1 MGLTD
6 FKIHVS
12 YFMFGTYVAG
22 VFLLSVVLSVII
34 SLADVKRSDCD
45 VPVATAL
52 VKNVENLIKD
62 DKIINEKFYENLNEL
77 QNHQHNHPAFRN
89 SLRETPT
96 CPELFSY
103 NPDKWPWENI
113 RLPLTVIP
121 NRYELEFYR
130 PYFPQKIYNGE
141 VAIYVD
147 LTVNS
152 TDTFL
157 VHSAFLNVIYPFIYD
172 NQNKTIAI
180 KCADYYPLY
189 DYFII
194 RTTNPVLQSQSPL
207 QIKLYFNGFL
217 DKFESGL
224 FLVDYDLNPDDFNGW
239 FKFQFLIFKFII
251 FFLKK
256 FNDQSL

>member
-1 MGLTD
+1 MI
-6 FKIHVS
+6 KK
-12 YFMFGTYVAG
+12 
-22 VFLLSVVLSVII
+22 FL
-34 SLADVKRSDCD
+34 
-45 VPVATAL
+45 
-52 VKNVENLIKD
+52 
-62 DKIINEKFYENLNEL
+62 
-77 QNHQHNHPAFRN
+77 
-89 SLRETPT
+89 ETHFCFCVT
-96 CPELFSY
+96 
-103 NPDKWPWENI
+103 
-113 RLPLTVIP
+113 
-121 NRYELEFYR
+121 
-130 PYFPQKIYNGE
+130 
-141 VAIYVD
+141 
-147 LTVNS
+147 
-152 TDTFL
+152 
-157 VHSAFLNVIYPFIYD
+157 YD

-239 FKFQFLIFKFII
+239 FKFQFLILKFII